1 MIGEKTMTRSPT
13 RKRPC
18 RVCKRWFIPHPR
30 LKDRQKTCGDQ
41 QCQREW
47 HRRKCE
53 QWNHNNVDYF
63 KDNYLDKKLE
73 QTGMPRSRLKTGLPL
88 CYVQQLIGTPQLI
101 IIEYLS
107 QLLLRRCRHLI
118 RPHPLVNGPSSGQ
131 LPTSVFLRGDT
142 HSSCCN
148 Q

>member
-1 MIGEKTMTRSPT
+1 MTRSPT

-18 RVCKRWFIPHPR
+18 RICKRWFMPHPR
-30 LKDRQKTCGDQ
+30 VKDRQKTCGSPP
-41 QCQREW
+41 CQREW
-47 HRRKCE
+47 HRRKCA

-73 QTGMPRSRLKTGLPL
+73 LTGTPRSRLKTGLPL

-101 IIEYLS
+101 ILEYLS
-107 QLLLRRCRHLI
+107 QLLMRGCRHQCSQ
-118 RPHPLVNGPSSGQ
+118 HAMANGPLGCQ
-131 LPTSVFLRGDT
+131 LPGSVSSRGDP

-148 Q
+148 H

>member
-1 MIGEKTMTRSPT
+1 MSRSPT

-30 LKDRQKTCGDQ
+30 LKERQKTCGDQ

-53 QWNHNNVDYF
+53 QWNHNNADYF

-73 QTGMPRSRLKTGLPL
+73 QTGTPRSRLKTGLPL
-88 CYVQQLIGTPQLI
+88 SYVQQLIGTPEPAASATLPPSDSSASPGQWT
-101 IIEYLS
+101 IEWS
-107 QLLLRRCRHLI
+107 TTRI
-118 RPHPLVNGPSSGQ
+118 G
-131 LPTSVFLRGDT
+131 VFKR
-142 HSSCCN
+142 
-148 Q
+148 

>member
-1 MIGEKTMTRSPT
+1 MTRSPT

-47 HRRKCE
+47 HRRKCTE
-53 QWNHNNVDYF
+53 WNRNNVDYF

-73 QTGMPRSRLKTGLPL
+73 VSGAPRSRLKTGLPL
-88 CYVQQLIGTPQLI
+88 CYVQQRIGTAQLV

-107 QLLLRRCRHLI
+107 QLLMRRCRHLFSQ
-118 RPHPLVNGPSSGQ
+118 HPLVNGPSSGQ
-131 LPTSVFLRGDT
+131 LPGSVFSRGDP

-148 Q
+148 H

>member
-1 MIGEKTMTRSPT
+1 MTRSPT

-73 QTGMPRSRLKTGLPL
+73 ISGTPRSRLKTGLPL
-88 CYVQQLIGTPQLI
+88 CYVQQLIGTPQLV

-107 QLLLRRCRHLI
+107 QLLIGRCRHLI
-118 RPHPLVNGPSSGQ
+118 RPHPLVNEPPSGQ
-131 LPTSVFLRGDT
+131 QLTSEFLRGDIILLSEIIT
-142 HSSCCN
+142 VC
-148 Q
+148 

>member
-1 MIGEKTMTRSPT
+1 MSKSPT

-30 LKDRQKTCGDQ
+30 LKDRQKTCGSA

-73 QTGMPRSRLKTGLPL
+73 QTGTPQSRLKTGLPL

-118 RPHPLVNGPSSGQ
+118 RPHPMVNGLSSGQ
-131 LPTSVFLRGDT
+131 QPASEFLRGDT

-148 Q
+148 HKAF

>member
-1 MIGEKTMTRSPT
+1 MSRSPT

-30 LKDRQKTCGDQ
+30 LKDRQKTCGNAR
-41 QCQREW
+41 CQREW

-73 QTGMPRSRLKTGLPL
+73 QTGTPQSRLKTGLPL

-118 RPHPLVNGPSSGQ
+118 LPHPMVNGPSSGQ
-131 LPTSVFLRGDT
+131 QPASEFLRGDT

-148 Q
+148 HKAF

>member
-1 MIGEKTMTRSPT
+1 MSRSPT

-63 KDNYLDKKLE
+63 KENYLDKKLKL
-73 QTGMPRSRLKTGLPL
+73 TGTPQSRLKTGLPL
-88 CYVQQLIGTPQLI
+88 CYVQDRIGAQQLI

-107 QLLLRRCRHLI
+107 QLLMRRCRHLI
-118 RPHPLVNGPSSGQ
+118 RPHPLVNGPLSGRQ
-131 LPTSVFLRGDT
+131 PASVFLRGDT
-142 HSSCCN
+142 HSNFCN
-148 Q
+148 H

>member
-1 MIGEKTMTRSPT
+1 MSRSPT

-41 QCQREW
+41 QSQREW

-63 KDNYLDKKLE
+63 KENYLDKKLKL
-73 QTGMPRSRLKTGLPL
+73 TGTPQSRLKTGLPL
-88 CYVQQLIGTPQLI
+88 CYVQDRIGAQQLI

-107 QLLLRRCRHLI
+107 QLLMRRCRHLI
-118 RPHPLVNGPSSGQ
+118 RPHPLVNGPLSGRQ
-131 LPTSVFLRGDT
+131 PASVFLRGDT
-142 HSSCCN
+142 HSNFCN
-148 Q
+148 H

>member
-1 MIGEKTMTRSPT
+1 MSRSPI

-63 KDNYLDKKLE
+63 KENYLDKKLKL
-73 QTGMPRSRLKTGLPL
+73 TGTPQSRLKTGLPL
-88 CYVQQLIGTPQLI
+88 CYVQDRIGAQQLI

-107 QLLLRRCRHLI
+107 QLLMRRCRHLI
-118 RPHPLVNGPSSGQ
+118 RPHPLVNGPLSGRQ
-131 LPTSVFLRGDT
+131 PASVFLRGDT
-142 HSSCCN
+142 HSNFCN
-148 Q
+148 H

>member
-18 RVCKRWFIPHPR
+18 RVCKRWFIPHSR
-30 LKDRQKTCGDQ
+30 LKDRQKTCGDAP
-41 QCQREW
+41 CQREW

-63 KDNYLDKKLE
+63 KDNYLDKKLAV
-73 QTGMPRSRLKTGLPL
+73 TGTPRSRLKTGLPL
-88 CYVQQLIGTPQLI
+88 CYVQQLIGTPELI

-118 RPHPLVNGPSSGQ
+118 RPHPLFNGPSSGQ
-131 LPTSVFLRGDT
+131 QPASEFLRGDP

-148 Q
+148 H

>member
-1 MIGEKTMTRSPT
+1 MTRSPT

-41 QCQREW
+41 QCQRQW
-47 HRRKCE
+47 HRRKCAE
-53 QWNHNNVDYF
+53 WNRNNVDYF

-73 QTGMPRSRLKTGLPL
+73 ISGAPRSRLKTGLPL
-88 CYVQQLIGTPQLI
+88 CYVQQRIGTPQLV

-107 QLLLRRCRHLI
+107 QLLMRRCGHLY
-118 RPHPLVNGPSSGQ
+118 RQHSMVNEPSSGQ
-131 LPTSVFLRGDT
+131 LPGSVFLRGDT
-142 HSSCCN
+142 HITF
-148 Q
+148 

>member
-1 MIGEKTMTRSPT
+1 MTRSPT

-18 RVCKRWFIPHPR
+18 RICKRWFIPHPR
-30 LKDRQKTCGDQ
+30 LKDRQKTCGNPSCRQ
-41 QCQREW
+41 EW

-73 QTGMPRSRLKTGLPL
+73 QTSTPRSRLKTGLPL

-107 QLLLRRCRHLI
+107 QLLLRRCRYLI
-118 RPHPLVNGPSSGQ
+118 RPHPLVNGPSSDQ
-131 LPTSVFLRGDT
+131 QPLSEFLRGDT

-148 Q
+148 H

>member
-1 MIGEKTMTRSPT
+1 MSRSPT

-30 LKDRQKTCGDQ
+30 LKDRQKTCGSP
-41 QCQREW
+41 QCRREW

-63 KDNYLDKKLE
+63 KDNYLDKKLAV
-73 QTGMPRSRLKTGLPL
+73 TATPRSRLKTGLPL

-107 QLLLRRCRHLI
+107 QLLIGRCRHLI
-118 RPHPLVNGPSSGQ
+118 REHPRVNEPASGQ
-131 LPTSVFLRGDT
+131 QLTSEFLRGDT

-148 Q
+148 H

>member
-1 MIGEKTMTRSPT
+1 MSRSPT

-30 LKDRQKTCGDQ
+30 LKDRQKTCGSP

-73 QTGMPRSRLKTGLPL
+73 QTGTPRSRLKTGLPL
-88 CYVQQLIGTPQLI
+88 CYVVSFRQACMNCIRKNDTIGYPTTQRRITDGAERLLNPTVQSHR
-101 IIEYLS
+101 S
-107 QLLLRRCRHLI
+107 QRAI
-118 RPHPLVNGPSSGQ
+118 
-131 LPTSVFLRGDT
+131 
-142 HSSCCN
+142 
-148 Q
+148 

>member
-1 MIGEKTMTRSPT
+1 MMSRSPT

-30 LKDRQKTCGDQ
+30 VKDRQKTCGNPSCRQ
-41 QCQREW
+41 QW

-53 QWNHNNVDYF
+53 QWNHNNADYF

-73 QTGMPRSRLKTGLPL
+73 QTGTPRSRLKTGLPL

-101 IIEYLS
+101 VIEYLS
-107 QLLLRRCRHLI
+107 QLLIGRCRPLI
-118 RPHPLVNGPSSGQ
+118 RPHPLVNEPPSGQ
-131 LPTSVFLRGDT
+131 QPPSEFLRGDT

-148 Q
+148 H

>member
-1 MIGEKTMTRSPT
+1 MSRSPT

-30 LKDRQKTCGDQ
+30 LKDRQKTCGDP

-53 QWNHNNVDYF
+53 QWNRNNVDYF

-73 QTGMPRSRLKTGLPL
+73 LTGTPRSRLKTGLPL
-88 CYVQQLIGTPQLI
+88 CYVQQLIGTDQLI
-101 IIEYLS
+101 ILEYLS
-107 QLLLRRCRHLI
+107 QLLMRRCRH
-118 RPHPLVNGPSSGQ
+118 Q
-131 LPTSVFLRGDT
+131 
-142 HSSCCN
+142 
-148 Q
+148 

>member
-1 MIGEKTMTRSPT
+1 MTRSRT

-30 LKDRQKTCGDQ
+30 LKDRQKTCGNLP
-41 QCQREW
+41 CQREW

-63 KDNYLDKKLE
+63 KDNYLDKKLAV
-73 QTGMPRSRLKTGLPL
+73 TGTPRSRLKTGLPL

-107 QLLLRRCRHLI
+107 QLLIGRCQ
-118 RPHPLVNGPSSGQ
+118 HPMVNGPLSGQ
-131 LPTSVFLRGDT
+131 LPGSVFLRGDP

-148 Q
+148 H

>member
-1 MIGEKTMTRSPT
+1 MSRSPT

-30 LKDRQKTCGDQ
+30 LKDRQKTCADR

-47 HRRKCE
+47 HRRKCA
-53 QWNHNNVDYF
+53 QWNRANVDYF
-63 KDNYLDKKLE
+63 KDNYLDKKLAV
-73 QTGMPRSRLKTGLPL
+73 TGTPRSRLKTGLPL

-107 QLLLRRCRHLI
+107 QMLIGRCRQLI
-118 RPHPLVNGPSSGQ
+118 RPHPLVNEPPSGQ
-131 LPTSVFLRGDT
+131 QLTSEFLRGDT

-148 Q
+148 HVAF

>member
-1 MIGEKTMTRSPT
+1 MTRSPT

-18 RVCKRWFIPHPR
+18 RICKRWFIPHPR
-30 LKDRQKTCGDQ
+30 LKERQKTCGNPP
-41 QCQREW
+41 CQREW

-53 QWNHNNVDYF
+53 QWNHNNIDYF

-73 QTGMPRSRLKTGLPL
+73 LTGTPRSRLKTGLPL

-101 IIEYLS
+101 ILEYLS
-107 QLLLRRCRHLI
+107 QLLMRRCRH
-118 RPHPLVNGPSSGQ
+118 HCSQHAMANGPSGCQ
-131 LPTSVFLRGDT
+131 LPGSVSSRGDP

-148 Q
+148 H

>member
-1 MIGEKTMTRSPT
+1 MSKSPS

-30 LKDRQKTCGDQ
+30 LKDRQKTCGDS

-53 QWNHNNVDYF
+53 QWNHNNTDYF
-63 KDNYLDKKLE
+63 RDNYLDKKLAVNG
-73 QTGMPRSRLKTGLPL
+73 TPRSRLKTGLPL
-88 CYVQQLIGTPQLI
+88 CYVQQLIGTPHLI

-107 QLLLRRCRHLI
+107 QLLIGRCRHLI
-118 RPHPLVNGPSSGQ
+118 GEHPRVNEPPSGQ
-131 LPTSVFLRGDT
+131 QLTSEFLRGDT
-142 HSSCCN
+142 HSNHCN
-148 Q
+148 H

>member
-1 MIGEKTMTRSPT
+1 MPRSPT

-18 RVCKRWFIPHPR
+18 RVCKRWFMPHPR

-53 QWNHNNVDYF
+53 LWNHNNVDYF

-73 QTGMPRSRLKTGLPL
+73 INGTPRSRLKTGLPL

-131 LPTSVFLRGDT
+131 QPASEFLRGDKYVSFCKNT
-142 HSSCCN
+142 
-148 Q
+148 

>member
-1 MIGEKTMTRSPT
+1 MSRSPT

-30 LKDRQKTCGDQ
+30 LKDRQKTCGDP

-73 QTGMPRSRLKTGLPL
+73 LTGTPRSRLKTGLPL
-88 CYVQQLIGTPQLI
+88 CYVQAAHRYSPADHHRVPEPAAHASLPPSDSSASHGQWTIEWSTTRIG
-101 IIEYLS
+101 
-107 QLLLRRCRHLI
+107 
-118 RPHPLVNGPSSGQ
+118 
-131 LPTSVFLRGDT
+131 VFKR
-142 HSSCCN
+142 
-148 Q
+148 

>member
-1 MIGEKTMTRSPT
+1 MIRSPT

-73 QTGMPRSRLKTGLPL
+73 HNRHAPKPAEDRIAPLLCSAAHRHTPADHHRVPESVAHRPLP
-88 CYVQQLIGTPQLI
+88 
-101 IIEYLS
+101 
-107 QLLLRRCRHLI
+107 
-118 RPHPLVNGPSSGQ
+118 PSDSSASPGQ
-131 LPTSVFLRGDT
+131 
-142 HSSCCN
+142 
-148 Q
+148 

>member
-1 MIGEKTMTRSPT
+1 MIRSPT

-53 QWNHNNVDYF
+53 QWNHNNADYF

-73 QTGMPRSRLKTGLPL
+73 QTGTPRSRLKTGLPL
-88 CYVQQLIGTPQLI
+88 SYVQQLIGTPELI
-101 IIEYLS
+101 ILEYLS

-131 LPTSVFLRGDT
+131 QPASEFLRGDP
-142 HSSCCN
+142 HSTCCN
-148 Q
+148 H

>member
-1 MIGEKTMTRSPT
+1 MAKTPT

-18 RVCKRWFIPHPR
+18 RICRRWFLPHPR
-30 LKDRQKTCGDQ
+30 LKDRQKTCGNSP
-41 QCQREW
+41 CQREW

-63 KDNYLDKKLE
+63 KDNYLDKKLAV
-73 QTGMPRSRLKTGLPL
+73 TGTPRSRLKTGLHL

-107 QLLLRRCRHLI
+107 QLLIGRFQHLI
-118 RPHPLVNGPSSGQ
+118 HQHSLVKEPPSGQ
-131 LPTSVFLRGDT
+131 QLTSEFLRGDT
-142 HSSCCN
+142 HSTCCN
-148 Q
+148 H

>member
-1 MIGEKTMTRSPT
+1 MSRSLT

-30 LKDRQKTCGDQ
+30 LKDRQKTCGDAP
-41 QCQREW
+41 CQREW

-53 QWNHNNVDYF
+53 QWNRNNADYF

-73 QTGMPRSRLKTGLPL
+73 LTGTPRSRLKTGLPL

-107 QLLLRRCRHLI
+107 QLLIRRCRHLI
-118 RPHPLVNGPSSGQ
+118 GEHPLVNEPSSGGQ
-131 LPTSVFLRGDT
+131 SASVFLRGDT

-148 Q
+148 H

>member
-1 MIGEKTMTRSPT
+1 MARSPT

-18 RVCKRWFIPHPR
+18 RVCKRWFISHPR

-73 QTGMPRSRLKTGLPL
+73 QTGTPR
-88 CYVQQLIGTPQLI
+88 I

-118 RPHPLVNGPSSGQ
+118 RPHSLVNGPSSGQ
-131 LPTSVFLRGDT
+131 QPTSVFLRGDP

-148 Q
+148 H